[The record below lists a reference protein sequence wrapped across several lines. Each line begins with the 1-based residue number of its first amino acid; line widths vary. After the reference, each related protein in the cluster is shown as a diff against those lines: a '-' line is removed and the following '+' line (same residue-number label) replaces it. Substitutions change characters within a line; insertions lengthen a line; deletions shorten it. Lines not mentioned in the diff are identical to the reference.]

1 MAEDGLN
8 PRMDVVVV
16 ESPTKA
22 KTIRKYL
29 ADAPD
34 VEASY
39 GHVRDLLDKDGGVL
53 PDDDFRMVWEVLPG
67 KKKNVDEIVRAVK
80 KARRLFLA
88 TDPDREGEA
97 ISWHLLEVLKERG
110 ALKDIEVKRVVFHE
124 ITKRAVTEAMAHP
137 RDLDQSLIDAYL
149 ARRALDYLVGF
160 TLSPVLW
167 RKLRG
172 SKSAGR
178 VQSVALRLICE
189 REAEIEAFV
198 AREFWTIEALLETP
212 DQARFKARLTHL
224 AGKKLDKFA
233 LPDAAAAEAALAQV
247 KAAALAI
254 GPVEKKQVSRNPA
267 PPFSTSTLQQE
278 AARKL
283 GFSADRTMKTAQ
295 RLFEG
300 TEIGGETVGLITYM
314 RTDSVQISRDAIS
327 AARKRIAH
335 SFGDA
340 YLPEQPRIFKTKTK
354 NAQEAHE
361 AIRPTDV
368 GREPKMVASYLDN
381 DQHRLY
387 ELIWKRTMASQ
398 MAAARLDRVTVD
410 VVDDK
415 GAVQLRATGQTIA
428 FDGFL
433 KLYQEGRDDPA
444 KDDEDGEGVLLPAL
458 VTGTKVEE
466 RGVTSEQH
474 FTEPP
479 PRFSEA
485 SLVKRLE
492 ELGVGRPSTYASI
505 ISVLQDRDY
514 VRLEQKR
521 FVPEHRGRLVTA
533 FLTSFFDRYV
543 QPTFTASLEDQLDRV
558 AAGELGWKEV
568 LRDFWEPFVSSV
580 GEVSELR
587 VAQVIDALNDALA
600 AKLFPPRAD
609 GGEPRTCPL
618 CGNGQLSL
626 KLGKYG
632 AFIGCSNHPE
642 CRYTRKLDDDP
653 NGDPAARNDEK
664 MLGVDPETA
673 EEVWLKNGRYGFY
686 LQSGSGDALHRS
698 SLPPNL
704 APTEID
710 LQTALALLALPR
722 VIGAHPETGGEITTG
737 INRYGPFVQ
746 HQGKFVRLEPDD
758 DVLSLGMNR
767 ALTLIAEGNS
777 RGRPRPAAT
786 ALRELGPHPETG
798 EKVVILDGRFGPYVK
813 HAKINASLP
822 KGRPVEELTMDEAVA
837 LLAAREAKGGGKS
850 KPRTVKAKAGTAK
863 AKPAAAR
870 KKSPAKATGARRP
883 AASKKT
889 AAGGGS

>member
-1 MAEDGLN
+1 MN
-8 PRMDVVVV
+8 FRMDVVVV

-39 GHVRDLLDKDGGVL
+39 GHVRDLPSQDGAVL

-97 ISWHLLEVLKERG
+97 ISWHLLEVLKERK

-172 SKSAGR
+172 SRSAGR

-198 AREFWTIEALLETP
+198 AREYWTIEALLETP
-212 DQARFKARLTHL
+212 DQTRFKARLTHL

-233 LPDAAAAEAALAQV
+233 LPDAAAAEAALARV
-247 KAAALAI
+247 KEAALAI
-254 GPVEKKQVSRNPA
+254 GPIEKKQVSRNPS

-314 RTDSVQISRDAIS
+314 RTDSVQLSRDAIS
-327 AARKRIAH
+327 AARRRIAQ

-340 YLPEQPRIFKTKTK
+340 YLPEQLRIFKTKTK

-368 GREPKMVASYLDN
+368 GREPKMVARYLDN
-381 DQHRLY
+381 DQTRLY

-398 MAAARLDRVTVD
+398 MAAAKLDRVTVD
-410 VVDDK
+410 VLDEA
-415 GAVQLRATGQTIA
+415 GTVQLRATGQTIA

-433 KLYQEGRDDPA
+433 KLYQEGRDDPSS
-444 KDDEDGEGVLLPAL
+444 DDEDGEGVLLPAL
-458 VTGTKVEE
+458 VTGTQVAE
-466 RGVTSEQH
+466 RGVTPEQH

-521 FVPEHRGRLVTA
+521 FVPEDRGRLVTA

-543 QPTFTASLEDQLDRV
+543 QPTFTAALEDQLDRV
-558 AAGELGWKEV
+558 AAGELGWKDV
-568 LRDFWEPFVSSV
+568 LRDFWEPFVGSI

-587 VAQVIDALNDALA
+587 VAQVIDALNDALS
-600 AKLFPPRAD
+600 AKLFPPRPD
-609 GGEPRTCPL
+609 GGDPRVCPL

-642 CRYTRKLDDDP
+642 CRYTRQLDDDA

-664 MLGVDPETA
+664 MLGVDPETE
-673 EEVWLKNGRYGFY
+673 EEVWLKNGRFGFY
-686 LQSGSGDALHRS
+686 LQSGSGDTLRRS

-704 APTEID
+704 TPTEID
-710 LQTALALLALPR
+710 LQTAIALLALPR
-722 VIGAHPETGGEITTG
+722 VIGTHPETGAEITAG

-746 HQGKFVRLEPDD
+746 HEKKFVRLEADD

-767 ALTLIAEGNS
+767 ALTLIAEGGS
-777 RGRPRPAAT
+777 RGRQRTPAAP
-786 ALRELGPHPETG
+786 LRELGAHPDTG

-813 HAKINASLP
+813 HAKTNASLP
-822 KGRPVEELTMDEAVA
+822 RGRPVEELTMDEAVA
-837 LLAAREAKGGGKS
+837 LLAAREAKGGGKGRAR
-850 KPRTVKAKAGTAK
+850 KAPAKAKPAKATAARKKPAAK
-863 AKPAAAR
+863 AKPAA
-870 KKSPAKATGARRP
+870 K
-883 AASKKT
+883 KKT

>member
-1 MAEDGLN
+1 
-8 PRMDVVVV
+8 MDVVVV

-22 KTIRKYL
+22 RTIRKYL
-29 ADAPD
+29 ADAPE

-39 GHVRDLLDKDGGVL
+39 GHVRDLPRQDGAVL
-53 PDDDFRMVWEVLPG
+53 PDEDFRMVWEVLPA

-97 ISWHLLEVLKERG
+97 ISWHLLEVLKERN

-124 ITKRAVTEAMAHP
+124 ITRRAVTEAMAHP

-198 AREFWTIEALLETP
+198 PREYWTIEALLETP
-212 DQARFKARLTHL
+212 DRSRFKARLTHL
-224 AGKKLDKFA
+224 AGKKLDKFG
-233 LPDAAAAEAALAQV
+233 LPDAAAAEAALARV
-247 KAAALAI
+247 KEAALAI

-300 TEIGGETVGLITYM
+300 AEIGGETVGLITYM
-314 RTDSVQISRDAIS
+314 RTDSVQLSGEAIG
-327 AARKRIAH
+327 AARKRILQ
-335 SFGDA
+335 SFGEA
-340 YLPEQPRIFKTKTK
+340 YLPDQPRVFKTKTK
-354 NAQEAHE
+354 NVQEAHE

-368 GREPKMVASYLDN
+368 GREPQMVARHLED
-381 DQHRLY
+381 DQRRLY

-410 VVDDK
+410 VLDDK

-444 KDDEDGEGVLLPAL
+444 GDDEHGEGVLLPAL
-458 VTGTKVEE
+458 VQGTRVEE
-466 RGVTSEQH
+466 RGVTPEQH

-492 ELGVGRPSTYASI
+492 ELGIGRPSTYASI

-521 FVPEHRGRLVTA
+521 FVPEDRGRLVTA

-543 QPTFTASLEDQLDRV
+543 QPTFTAALEDQLDRV

-568 LRDFWEPFVSSV
+568 LREFWAPFVGSV

-587 VAQVIDALNDALA
+587 VAQVIDALNEALS

-609 GGEPRTCPL
+609 GGDPRLCPL
-618 CGNGQLSL
+618 CGKGQLSL

-632 AFIGCSNHPE
+632 AFVGCSNHPE
-642 CRYTRKLDDDP
+642 CRYTRQLDDDAD
-653 NGDPAARNDEK
+653 GDPAKGNGEK

-673 EEVWLKNGRYGFY
+673 EEVWLKNGRFGFY
-686 LQSGSGDALHRS
+686 LQSGSGDTLRRS

-704 APTEID
+704 RPDEID
-710 LQTALALLALPR
+710 LATALALLALPR
-722 VIGAHPETGGEITTG
+722 IVGTHPETGAEITAG

-758 DVLSLGMNR
+758 DVLGLGMNR
-767 ALTLIAEGNS
+767 ALTLIAEGAS
-777 RGRPRPAAT
+777 RGRARPAAT
-786 ALRELGPHPETG
+786 PLRELGPHPESG
-798 EKVVILDGRFGPYVK
+798 EKVVVLDGRFGPYVK
-813 HAKINASLP
+813 HGKTNASLP
-822 KGRPVEELTMDEAVA
+822 RSRSVEELTMDEALA
-837 LLAAREAKGGGKS
+837 LLAAREAKGSGKG
-850 KPRTVKAKAGTAK
+850 KARMARAATAK
-863 AKPAAAR
+863 AKPAAA
-870 KKSPAKATGARRP
+870 KKKP
-883 AASKKT
+883 AARKPAARKT
-889 AAGGGS
+889 AARKTSAAGDGA

>member
-1 MAEDGLN
+1 
-8 PRMDVVVV
+8 MDVVVV

-39 GHVRDLLDKDGGVL
+39 GHVRDLPSQDGAVL

-67 KKKNVDEIVRAVK
+67 RKKNVDEIVRAVK

-110 ALKDIEVKRVVFHE
+110 ALKGIEVKRVVFHE

-167 RKLRG
+167 RKLQG
-172 SKSAGR
+172 SRSAGR

-189 REAEIEAFV
+189 REAEIEAFT
-198 AREFWTIEALLETP
+198 AREYWTIEALLETP
-212 DQARFKARLTHL
+212 DQTRFKARLTHL

-233 LPDAAAAEAALAQV
+233 LGDKVAAEAALAEVQ
-247 KAAALAI
+247 AATLAI
-254 GPVEKKQVSRNPA
+254 GPVEKKQVSRNPS

-314 RTDSVQISRDAIS
+314 RTDSVQLSRDAIS
-327 AARKRIAH
+327 AARKRIAQ

-368 GREPKMVASYLDN
+368 GREPKTVARFLDN
-381 DQHRLY
+381 DQSRLY

-410 VVDDK
+410 VLDEK

-433 KLYQEGRDDPA
+433 KLYQEGRDDPLG
-444 KDDEDGEGVLLPAL
+444 DDEDGEGVLLPAL
-458 VTGTKVEE
+458 VTGTKVAE
-466 RGVTSEQH
+466 RGVTPEQH

-521 FVPEHRGRLVTA
+521 FVPEDRGRLVTA

-543 QPTFTASLEDQLDRV
+543 QPTFTAALEDQLDRV
-558 AAGELGWKEV
+558 AAGELGWKDV
-568 LRDFWEPFVSSV
+568 LRAFWEPFVGSI

-587 VAQVIDALNDALA
+587 VAQVIDALNEALS
-600 AKLFPPRAD
+600 AKLFPPRTD
-609 GGEPRTCPL
+609 GGDPRICPL

-626 KLGKYG
+626 KLGRYG

-664 MLGVDPETA
+664 LLGVDPLTE
-673 EEVWLKNGRYGFY
+673 EEVWLKNGRFGFY
-686 LQSGSGDALHRS
+686 LQSGSGDALRRS

-704 APTEID
+704 TPTEID

-722 VIGAHPETGGEITTG
+722 IVGTHPETGAEITAG

-746 HQGKFVRLEPDD
+746 HQGKFVRLEADD

-767 ALTLIAEGNS
+767 ALTLIAEGGS
-777 RGRPRPAAT
+777 RGRQRAA
-786 ALRELGPHPETG
+786 AAPLRELGAHPDTG

-813 HAKINASLP
+813 HGKTNASLP

-837 LLAAREAKGGGKS
+837 LLAAREAKGGSKGKG
-850 KPRTVKAKAGTAK
+850 RTTSRKAPAK
-863 AKPAAAR
+863 AKPAKATAVKKKPAARKPAAR
-870 KKSPAKATGARRP
+870 KKS
-883 AASKKT
+883 